1 MKPKRRRFGPRN
13 RHRKAFKQANFFQF
27 QAGFSAQLWLSQRT
41 NDKLNSK
48 QFCLAISVNIT
59 TVGGHD
65 MSKHDDADLILKLY
79 DLRREATM
87 REARNWLF
95 GFNPTSV
102 QDIIDVLLSE
112 HSGHYRMVISYWDMA
127 AALVNNGAIDE
138 KLFNETNGEHLFVY
152 SKIAPLIPEIRTLF
166 GNPEFLSNLETLVKR
181 VPDYEEKITAM
192 RERMKQFAAMREE
205 RTAKVQAAATAT
217 SAS

>member
-1 MKPKRRRFGPRN
+1 
-13 RHRKAFKQANFFQF
+13 
-27 QAGFSAQLWLSQRT
+27 
-41 NDKLNSK
+41 
-48 QFCLAISVNIT
+48 
-59 TVGGHD
+59 